1 VVHYWEDS
9 ARVEAE
15 ATDEKTPAD
24 FVEVLPSL
32 LLRRLSQS
40 GG

>member
-1 VVHYWEDS
+1 MGGYCEDS

-24 FVEVLPSL
+24 LWKYF
-32 LLRRLSQS
+32 QAD
-40 GG
+40 

>member
-1 VVHYWEDS
+1 VGDYCEDS
-9 ARVEAE
+9 AGVEAE